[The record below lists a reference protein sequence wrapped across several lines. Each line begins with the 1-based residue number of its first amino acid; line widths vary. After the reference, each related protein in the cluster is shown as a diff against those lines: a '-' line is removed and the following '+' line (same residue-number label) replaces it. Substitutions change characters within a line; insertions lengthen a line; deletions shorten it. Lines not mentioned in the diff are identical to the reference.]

1 MLCLSLPPRLR
12 RVFGMNL
19 HPFPDSKQFFWGL
32 IVVMCGIALGIVL
45 GFVWWVRKRR
55 LLFVPQI

>member
-1 MLCLSLPPRLR
+1 
-12 RVFGMNL
+12 MNL